1 MTHRCAGVKRSGDPC
16 TAIVNPPQTYCW
28 WHDPALAE
36 QRKSYA
42 SKAAKSKANVEIS
55 TVKNRL
61 KQLAEDV
68 ASGKMQTQRGSVSG
82 QLYGWVLK
90 AIEQERKQ
98 TEVEDLKRQLE
109 EVRELY
115 EEQKSQA
122 RGTGGSWWTG

>member
-16 TAIVNPPQTYCW
+16 TATVNPPQTYCW

-42 SKAAKSKANVEIS
+42 SKAARSKANVEIG

-61 KQLAEDV
+61 KEIAEAV
-68 ASGKMQTQRGSVSG
+68 AEGKMQTARGSVSG
-82 QLYGWVLK
+82 QVYGLVLR

-98 TEVEDLKRQLE
+98 NEVEDLKRQLE
-109 EVRELY
+109 EVRDLY
-115 EEQKSQA
+115 EQQKVQA
-122 RGTGGSWWTG
+122 KGGGSWWTS